1 MNPNDPNIQAVQV
14 VAKALGEL
22 LDEFVFLGGCAA
34 GLLITDM
41 GRPPVRATKDIDLI
55 TEVASRADYY
65 RLSEKL
71 RQLGFREARDEVICR
86 WNYGNLKVDI
96 MPTDEKILTFS
107 NRWYPDA
114 VSKAGQIQ
122 LPNGVNIRVVSAP
135 HFLATKLEAF
145 HGRGKGDYG
154 ASHDIEDMVSV
165 VDGRPEIMQEVA
177 SSDEPLRLFLEEE
190 FDALLGDKQFT
201 ETLSWHLPGDAASQ
215 GRVPLVIERFVKIA
229 GL

>member
-41 GRPPVRATKDIDLI
+41 ARPPVRATQDVDLI
-55 TEVASRADYY
+55 TEVASRAEYY

-86 WNYGNLKVDI
+86 WHYGNLKVDI
-96 MPTDEKILTFS
+96 MPTDEEILTFS
-107 NRWYPDA
+107 NRWYSDA
-114 VSKAGQIQ
+114 VNKAAQIQ

-154 ASHDIEDMVSV
+154 ASHDIEDIVSV
-165 VDGRPEIMQEVA
+165 VDGRPEITQEVA
-177 SSDEPLRLFLEEE
+177 SSDEPLRLFLQEE

-201 ETLSWHLPGDAASQ
+201 ETLSWHLPGDAANQ
-215 GRVPLVIERFVKIA
+215 GRVPLVLERLLKIA

>member
-14 VAKALGEL
+14 VAKALADL

-34 GLLITDM
+34 GLLITDAA
-41 GRPPVRATKDIDLI
+41 RPPVRATQDVDLI
-55 TEVASRADYY
+55 TEVGSRAGYY

-71 RQLGFREARDEVICR
+71 RQLGFHEAPDDVICR
-86 WNYGNLKVDI
+86 WHYGNLKVDI

-107 NRWYPDA
+107 NKWYPDA
-114 VSKAGQIQ
+114 VNNAVQIQ
-122 LPNGVNIRVVSAP
+122 LPNGLNIRVVSPP

-154 ASHDIEDMVSV
+154 ASHDIEDIISV
-165 VDGRPEIMQEVA
+165 VDGRPEITQEVA
-177 SSDEPLRLFLEEE
+177 SSDEPLRLFLQEE

-201 ETLSWHLPGDAASQ
+201 ETLTWHLPGDAANQ
-215 GRVPLVIERFVKIA
+215 GRVTLVIERLLKIA